1 MRLALRVIVLLGVLT
16 AIEFAIAIYMNA
28 GAILLLVIIALVKAW
43 LIVEYFM
50 HFSRAFRSSHEEK

>member
-16 AIEFAIAIYMNA
+16 ALEFAVAIYMNI
-28 GAILLLVIIALVKAW
+28 GANLLLVIFALVKAW

-50 HFSRAFRSSHEEK
+50 HFTRAFRSSHEEK